1 MEIDPRY
8 MARALQLAAAGMGNA
23 SPNPMVGAVVVGP
36 DGTILGEGYH
46 RRCGGPHAEVNAIA
60 SVRRRELLP
69 QSTVYVTL
77 EPCSHY
83 GKTPPCAKLLI
94 DSNVRRVVV
103 GAADPFPQVAGRGV
117 AMLRAAGIEVVEGV
131 MEAECRALNARFM
144 TAHTLQRPW
153 VTLKWAQSS
162 DGFLDNDRPNGRP
175 YRFSNPLTTLLTHRL
190 RSLHDAILVG
200 SGTILADRPRLDCRC
215 WPGHSPLPVVLDR
228 SLRLGS
234 EDFSTTRAPIVLR
247 GDSLADDLRDLYR
260 RGITSV
266 LVEGGSRILHQFVAD
281 GLWDAA
287 RVEITS
293 IRFGQHGSAAAPA
306 LPGAPV
312 KSVVIEGNRVLF
324 FAQNYPQCVKN
335 L

>member
-1 MEIDPRY
+1 MDVDTRY

-23 SPNPMVGAVVVGP
+23 SPNPMVGAVVVAA
-36 DGTILGEGYH
+36 DGTIIGEGYH

-60 SVRRRELLP
+60 SVRRRELLA

-94 DSNVRRVVV
+94 ESNVRRVVV
-103 GAADPFPQVAGRGV
+103 GAADPFPQVSGRGV

-131 MEAECRALNARFM
+131 LEAECRALNARFM

-153 VTLKWAQSS
+153 VTLKWAQSA
-162 DGFLDNDRPNGRP
+162 DGFLDDDRPDGHP
-175 YRFSNPLTTLLTHRL
+175 YRFSNALTALTAHRL
-190 RSLHDAILVG
+190 RALHDAILVG
-200 SGTILADRPRLDCRC
+200 SGTILADHPRLDCRC
-215 WPGHSPLPVVLDR
+215 WPGHNPQPVVLDR
-228 SLRLGS
+228 SRRLGAG
-234 EDFSTTRAPIVLR
+234 DFSTSVPPMVL
-247 GDSLADDLRDLYR
+247 GCTDLADDLRELYR

-266 LVEGGSRILHQFVAD
+266 LVEGGSRILAEFVAAD
-281 GLWDAA
+281 LWDAA
-287 RVEITS
+287 RVETAPV
-293 IRFGQHGSAAAPA
+293 RFANHGRAAAPT

-312 KSVVIEGNRVLF
+312 KTVRIEGNRIDF
-324 FAQNYPQCVKN
+324 FARNYPESVKN